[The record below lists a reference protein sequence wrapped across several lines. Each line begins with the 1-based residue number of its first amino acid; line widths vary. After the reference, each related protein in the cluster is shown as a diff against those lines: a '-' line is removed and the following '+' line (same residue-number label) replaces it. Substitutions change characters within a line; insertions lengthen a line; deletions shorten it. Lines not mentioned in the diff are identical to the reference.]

1 MLHTTLGL
9 LSGLQPRGV
18 DYRELE
24 QALGEGKVYGQ
35 DTPIPVV
42 KILDALGLEA
52 ALGCLDRTVEDAA
65 GMDRLLAADY
75 AERVLHYFEEVV
87 SGDYRPRKA
96 IEAARIFA
104 RGAMSSCSRSWY
116 YSKAWDAVLLVDRH
130 TPPSKAAVAALCCV
144 EGAQR
149 LALATQF
156 AALEAVSLAKG
167 EEAAAA
173 EERWQAAR
181 LREYLEGA
189 A

>member
-1 MLHTTLGL
+1 MLYVTLSLPTGYY
-9 LSGLQPRGV
+9 QR
-18 DYRELE
+18 
-24 QALGEGKVYGQ
+24 LGKTLKQLGIKRPP
-35 DTPIPVV
+35 PIP
-42 KILDALGLEA
+42 LDLVLENDGLEA
-52 ALGCLDRTVEDAA
+52 ALWALGCTVEDSS
-65 GMDRLLAADY
+65 RTESLLAADY

-96 IEAARIFA
+96 IEAARKFA

-156 AALEAVSLAKG
+156 AVLEAVSLAKG
-167 EEAAAA
+167 EEAAEA
-173 EERWQAAR
+173 EKRWQAER
-181 LREYLEGA
+181 LREYLEGKA
-189 A
+189 